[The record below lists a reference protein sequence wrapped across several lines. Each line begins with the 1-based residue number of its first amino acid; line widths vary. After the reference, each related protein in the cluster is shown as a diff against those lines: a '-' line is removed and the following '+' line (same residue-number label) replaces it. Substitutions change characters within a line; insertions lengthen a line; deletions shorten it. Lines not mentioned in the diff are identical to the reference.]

1 MTGIW
6 QYSYHAVMKATIDIP
21 DTLYRKVKAKSALLG
36 KPVREIT
43 VELYQHWLGEKEAP
57 HPEAPPAET
66 WLDSWLAAADEAVRA
81 APRGPSAREILIA
94 DRNRQDHRRT
104 PK

>member
-1 MTGIW
+1 
-6 QYSYHAVMKATIDIP
+6 MKATIDIP
-21 DTLYRKVKAKSALLG
+21 DILYLTVKAKSALLG

-43 VELYQHWLGEKEAP
+43 VELYRHWVGEKEERR
-57 HPEAPPAET
+57 PEAPPAET

>member
-1 MTGIW
+1 
-6 QYSYHAVMKATIDIP
+6 MKATIDIP

-43 VELYQHWLGEKEAP
+43 VELYRHWLGEQEKP
-57 HPEAPPAET
+57 RPEAPPAET
-66 WLDSWLAAADEAVRA
+66 WLDAWLTAADEAVRA
-81 APRGPSAREILIA
+81 APGGPSAREILIA